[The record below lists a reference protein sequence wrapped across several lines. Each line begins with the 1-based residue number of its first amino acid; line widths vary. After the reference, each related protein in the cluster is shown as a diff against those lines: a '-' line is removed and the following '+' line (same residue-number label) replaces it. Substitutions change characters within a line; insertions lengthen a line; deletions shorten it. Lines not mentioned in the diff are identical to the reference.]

1 MQDFFSCCSS
11 APVRVELEGGE
22 AAWLAGT
29 LVVPS
34 VQGHGL
40 PLLQELWPY
49 QSLFF
54 QPLVAGDQ
62 KASLA
67 SLCNSTGSGTQ
78 GSLAWGPS
86 LLFPVSGT

>member
-1 MQDFFSCCSS
+1 M
-11 APVRVELEGGE
+11 RIEREGGV
-22 AAWLAGT
+22 AAWLVGT
-29 LVVPS
+29 LAVPS
-34 VQGHGL
+34 VQGHRLSL
-40 PLLQELWPY
+40 PQELWPY

>member
-1 MQDFFSCCSS
+1 MHRRKTFFACGSS
-11 APVRVELEGGE
+11 ATVRVEYEGG
-22 AAWLAGT
+22 AAVWLVGT
-29 LVVPS
+29 LAVPS

-67 SLCNSTGSGTQ
+67 SLSQ
-78 GSLAWGPS
+78 
-86 LLFPVSGT
+86 